1 MYWKYQEEYYKMN
14 QDKTLN
20 AIGKGECVYDYR
32 YDTLTFRI
40 RDRNYKHSFEFQNF
54 VIDIDKE
61 NYVTGIRIFDISR
74 VSGMNKIIFRNIV
87 SSEFRAS
94 IKDNVITVVFKFA
107 GKIRN
112 KVIPL
117 FSEKQNFTQQITVP
131 GNPRHPLR
139 NSEVVAPDIS
149 AS

>member
-1 MYWKYQEEYYKMN
+1 MN
-14 QDKTLN
+14 QEKHLN
-20 AIGKGECVYDYR
+20 AIGKGECVYDYK

-40 RDRNYKHSFEFQNF
+40 KDRDYKNSVEFQNF
-54 VIDIDKE
+54 VIDIDTE
-61 NYVTGIRIFDISR
+61 NFVTGIRILD
-74 VSGMNKIIFRNIV
+74 VSKVTGMNKIIFKNMIN
-87 SSEFRAS
+87 SEFRAS
-94 IKDNVITVVFKFA
+94 IKNNVITVVFKFV

-112 KVIPL
+112 KAIPL

-139 NSEVVAPDIS
+139 NSEVIVSNIS

>member
-1 MYWKYQEEYYKMN
+1 MN
-14 QDKTLN
+14 QEKHLN
-20 AIGKGECVYDYR
+20 AIGKGECVYDYK

-40 RDRNYKHSFEFQNF
+40 KDRDYKNSVEFQNF

-61 NYVTGIRIFDISR
+61 RFVTGIRILD
-74 VSGMNKIIFRNIV
+74 VSKVTGMSKIIFKNIIN
-87 SSEFRAS
+87 SEFKAS
-94 IKDNVITVVFKFA
+94 IKDNVITVVFKFL

-112 KVIPL
+112 KIMPI

-139 NSEVVAPDIS
+139 NSEVIAPSIS